1 LRVRWRTFKT
11 RVFARWARK
20 EGVTDRALLAAV
32 AEMESGLVDA
42 RLGGGLFKKRVGR
55 PGGGKRGG
63 ARTIVAGNFRDRW
76 IFLYRFTNNER
87 ENIDQKEERDLK
99 RIGGALL
106 ELDWTALRQLLE
118 SGKLLEVKDG

>member
-1 LRVRWRTFKT
+1 MRWRTFKT

-42 RLGGGLFKKRVGR
+42 RLGGGLLKKRVGLA
-55 PGGGKRGG
+55 GGGKRGG

-76 IFLYRFTNNER
+76 IFLYGFAKNER
-87 ENIDQKEERDLK
+87 DNIDQKEERDLK
-99 RIGGALL
+99 RVAGVLLGLDGAALGRL
-106 ELDWTALRQLLE
+106 AEAGELRE
-118 SGKLLEVKDG
+118 MKDG

>member
-1 LRVRWRTFKT
+1 MRWPTFKT

-20 EGVTDRALLAAV
+20 EGVTDRALLVAV
-32 AEMESGLVDA
+32 TEMESGLVDA
-42 RLGGGLFKKRVGR
+42 RLGGGLFKKRVAL

-76 IFLYRFTNNER
+76 IFLYGFAKNER

-99 RIGGALL
+99 RIARAM
-106 ELDWTALRQLLE
+106 LDLDRTALRHMLE
-118 SGKLLEVKDG
+118 SENLLEVRDG

>member
-1 LRVRWRTFKT
+1 MRWRTFKT

-20 EGVTDRALLAAV
+20 EGVADRALLAAV

-42 RLGGGLFKKRVGR
+42 RLGGGLFKKRVGL

-76 IFLYRFTNNER
+76 IFLYGFAKNER

-99 RIGGALL
+99 RVAALL
-106 ELDWTALRQLLE
+106 LGLDRAALGRLLE
-118 SGKLLEVKDG
+118 AGELLEVKDG

>member
-1 LRVRWRTFKT
+1 MRWRTFKT

-42 RLGGGLFKKRVGR
+42 RLGGGLLKKRVGLA
-55 PGGGKRGG
+55 GGGKRGG

-76 IFLYRFTNNER
+76 IFLYGFAKNER
-87 ENIDQKEERDLK
+87 DNIDQKEERDLK
-99 RIGGALL
+99 RVAGVLLGLDGAALVRL
-106 ELDWTALRQLLE
+106 AEAGELRE
-118 SGKLLEVKDG
+118 MKDG

>member
-1 LRVRWRTFKT
+1 MRWRTFKT

-20 EGVTDRALLAAV
+20 EGVTDRALLVAV

-42 RLGGGLFKKRVGR
+42 RLGGGLLKKRVAL

-76 IFLYRFTNNER
+76 IFLYGFAKNER

-99 RIGGALL
+99 RVAGVLLGLDRMALGRVL
-106 ELDWTALRQLLE
+106 EAGE
-118 SGKLLEVKDG
+118 ILEVEDG